1 MEWSEF
7 SKVGLLA
14 DEGVQAFEKV
24 FTDWFGHLYA
34 YAMSVVKDEETAE
47 EVVQKVF
54 CRIWEKRERLEVHT
68 SLKAYLYGCVY
79 HECVNWMR
87 REKRRR
93 DYRSG
98 VMGRLGSEAGKSPD
112 NAFDRVEARELEQ
125 RLQRALDELPEQC
138 RAIFE
143 LSRFSGLK
151 YREIADQL
159 GISVK
164 TVEAQMGKA
173 LKLLRC
179 KLADYFKS

>member
-1 MEWSEF
+1 MEANDLSNVR
-7 SKVGLLA
+7 SDVQA
-14 DEGVQAFEKV
+14 DEQVFEKLFVDWYGPLHAYACSVLRDGALAGEAVQAV
-24 FTDWFGHLYA
+24 FSRLWERRGQLQ
-34 YAMSVVKDEETAE
+34 
-47 EVVQKVF
+47 VQ
-54 CRIWEKRERLEVHT
+54 T

-98 VMGRLGSEAGKSPD
+98 VIARLGSEAGKSPE
-112 NAFDRVEARELEQ
+112 NAFDRVEAGELDQ
-125 RLQRALDELPEQC
+125 RLQRALDELPKQC

-164 TVEAQMGKA
+164 TVEAQIGKA

-179 KLADYFKS
+179 RLADYFKS